1 LAMESPR
8 RGMIERHLMAR
19 HKIRTLLSTSNA
31 ARQAASVDTIE
42 QDFEHRIRVMLRHRW
57 LVVICAVLLLVGI
70 SAAAYHFLS
79 RPTAFRI
86 AVGPPGSD
94 DLRLIQFL
102 GEKFSKD
109 KASVR
114 LRLLVTENSMQAAEA
129 LDTGRADLA
138 VVRADLAFPK
148 KGQVVAVLRKNYA
161 VLFAPGEPLNTPVA
175 DKSAAPDKTT
185 AADKSKK
192 ATPAKTAK
200 PEKVEKAEKNEK
212 AEQIEPI
219 ERIEQLT
226 GKRIG
231 VVGRSQAN
239 IELLKVI
246 LGQYEIPFD
255 GVQIVNLPAGDVAE
269 AVRAQRPDAIL
280 AVGPLS
286 SKITTDAIAALAAI
300 TPNKKPPNFLPIGSS
315 EAIAERNPAY
325 ESSEIPKGSLG
336 GSPSRPTEDVETVM
350 VSHYIVASNAAAES
364 TIGDLARLLLSSRQT
379 LSSELVG
386 FAKIE
391 KPDTDKDANVAV
403 HPGAKAFYDDQL
415 KSFFE
420 KYSDHLFWLFLIVP
434 LLGSGLAGIASY
446 MKAGERTH
454 HLRLLNKLLDA
465 GRRARRVETL
475 QALERLQYEVDELV
489 IQTVHRAERHALGE
503 SPQLSFVLAIE
514 QVRAALADRRAI
526 LSAREA

>member
-1 LAMESPR
+1 
-8 RGMIERHLMAR
+8 MIERHLMAR

-42 QDFEHRIRVMLRHRW
+42 QDFEHRIRVMLRNRW
-57 LVVICAVLLLVGI
+57 LVVICAVMLLVGI

-109 KASVR
+109 KTSVR
-114 LRLLVTENSMQAAEA
+114 LRLLVTENSMQSAEA
-129 LDTGRADLA
+129 LDSGRADLA

-161 VLFAPGEPLNTPVA
+161 VLFAPGEPLNAPVA

-185 AADKSKK
+185 PPDKSKK
-192 ATPAKTAK
+192 ATAAKAAK
-200 PEKVEKAEKNEK
+200 PEKVEKVEKVEK
-212 AEQIEPI
+212 AEKTDKTEQAEPI
-219 ERIEQLT
+219 ERIEQLA

-239 IELLKVI
+239 IELLKMI

-255 GVQIVNLPAGDVAE
+255 SIQIVNIPAGDVAE
-269 AVRAQRPDAIL
+269 SIRAQRPDAIL

-315 EAIAERNPAY
+315 EAIAERFPAY

-514 QVRAALADRRAI
+514 QARAALADRRAI